1 MKILHTADWHLGRRL
16 DGRSRHDEQTRVLD
30 EICAITAEE
39 EVDAVLIAGD
49 IFDSYNPPAE
59 SESLFYST
67 MTRLCDGGRRAVIV
81 IAGNH
86 DSPDRLIAS
95 NPYARVLG
103 ISALGY
109 PGDIPGRYDYGKER
123 VACVESAQSFIRL
136 RLPQREQF
144 LTLLALPYPS
154 EARLREIITQDLN
167 DDEAVVRD
175 YNRRVSEFMHQ
186 IAEGFLDDQPNI
198 IASHLFV
205 QGGDKTKSER
215 DIEVGGACAM
225 NAASFPAAAGYVA
238 LGHLH
243 RPQEMDGQNDIRVRY
258 SGSILQYSFSE
269 AEQQKEVTIIEFD
282 GAVATHRSVP
292 LNSGRTLRKWD
303 LGSTEELEHRI
314 AGIDPSDLLWI
325 NVSVD
330 EPLPVDYIANLRR
343 EHPGIIQCLPV
354 FRRDDDLQEEMTR
367 ISELP
372 LDEQFRRFVQSR
384 YKEPCSEDVVQL
396 FMELVN
402 TGGEQQ

>member
-1 MKILHTADWHLGRRL
+1 
-16 DGRSRHDEQTRVLD
+16 
-30 EICAITAEE
+30 
-39 EVDAVLIAGD
+39 
-49 IFDSYNPPAE
+49 
-59 SESLFYST
+59 
-67 MTRLCDGGRRAVIV
+67 
-81 IAGNH
+81 
-86 DSPDRLIAS
+86 
-95 NPYARVLG
+95 
-103 ISALGY
+103 
-109 PGDIPGRYDYGKER
+109 
-123 VACVESAQSFIRL
+123 VESAQSFIRL
-136 RLPQREQF
+136 RLPRREQF

-154 EARLREIITQDLN
+154 ESRLREIITDDLS

-186 IAEGFLDDQPNI
+186 AARGFLDDQPNI

-205 QGGDKTKSER
+205 QGGDKTNSER

-282 GAVATHRSVP
+282 GAAATHRSVP
-292 LNSGRTLRKWD
+292 LKSGRILRKWEME
-303 LGSTEELEHRI
+303 STDELEQRL
-314 AGIDPSDLLWI
+314 ADVDPSDWLWI
-325 NVSVD
+325 NIAVD

-354 FRRDDDLQEEMTR
+354 FRRGDDLEEEMTR

-372 LDEQFRRFVQSR
+372 LDEQFRRFVQAR

-402 TGGEQQ
+402 TTGEQP

>member
-16 DGRSRHDEQTRVLD
+16 DGRSRHDEQSRVLD
-30 EICAITAEE
+30 EICAITADED
-39 EVDAVLIAGD
+39 VDAVLIAGD

-59 SESLFYST
+59 SESLFYTT

-103 ISALGY
+103 ISTLGY
-109 PGDIPGRYDYGKER
+109 PGDIPERYDYGKDR
-123 VACVESAQSFIRL
+123 VACVESAQAFIRL
-136 RLPQREQF
+136 RLPRRKQY
-144 LTLLALPYPS
+144 LSLLALPYPS
-154 EARLREIITQDLN
+154 EARLREIISSDLN
-167 DDEAVVRD
+167 DDESVVRD
-175 YNRRVSEFMHQ
+175 YNRRVSDFMQ
-186 IAEGFLDDQPNI
+186 QTARGFLAGQPNI

-225 NAASFPAAAGYVA
+225 NAASFPAEAGYVA

-282 GAVATHRSVP
+282 GAVAAHRSVP
-292 LNSGRTLRKWD
+292 LNSGRMLRKWD
-303 LGSTEELEHRI
+303 LESTDELEHRL
-314 AGIDPSDLLWI
+314 AEADPTDLLWI
-325 NVSVD
+325 NVAVE
-330 EPLPVDYIANLRR
+330 EPLPVDYIASLRR
-343 EHPGIIQCLPV
+343 EHAGIIQCLPV
-354 FRRDDDLQEEMTR
+354 FRRDDDLQEEITR
-367 ISELP
+367 MSELP
-372 LDEQFRRFVQSR
+372 LDEQFRRFVQAR
-384 YKEPCSEDVVQL
+384 YKEPCSEDVVRL

-402 TGGEQQ
+402 TAGEQP